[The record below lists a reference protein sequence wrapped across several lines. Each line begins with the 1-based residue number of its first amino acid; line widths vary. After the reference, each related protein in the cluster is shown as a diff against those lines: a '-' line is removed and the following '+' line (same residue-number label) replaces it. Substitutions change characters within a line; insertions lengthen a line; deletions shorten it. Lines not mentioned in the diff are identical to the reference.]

1 MKHHHLLAAL
11 VAGTCA
17 CAAQATTVDLAAD
30 AGWHLFDVTPDL
42 AADGGLGWIDIG
54 DGSALSF
61 NFSVA
66 AGTQAVLTVVDGGF
80 SGDVFS
86 VRSNGAALANTSAA
100 ANSYPDSIGLDFDA
114 ALAQPRYS
122 RGSYVF
128 GAGSYSVSGA
138 LAGSA
143 LDDLG
148 APIDAT
154 VGAVQLQVSAVPE
167 ASTLSSLLAGLGL
180 IGFLLRRRAQ

>member
-1 MKHHHLLAAL
+1 M
-11 VAGTCA
+11 
-17 CAAQATTVDLAAD
+17 Q
-30 AGWHLFDVTPDL
+30 
-42 AADGGLGWIDIG
+42 
-54 DGSALSF
+54 
-61 NFSVA
+61 
-66 AGTQAVLTVVDGGF
+66 
-80 SGDVFS
+80 
-86 VRSNGAALANTSAA
+86 SNGTALANTSAA

-114 ALAQPRYS
+114 AWAQPRYS

-128 GAGSYSVSGA
+128 SAGSYSVSGA

-148 APIDAT
+148 APINAT

>member
-1 MKHHHLLAAL
+1 MTLRPLLTAV
-11 VAGTCA
+11 VASACA
-17 CAAQATTVDLAAD
+17 CAAQATTTTLAAD
-30 AGWHLFDVTPDL
+30 ASWYLFDVTPDL
-42 AADGGLGWIDIG
+42 AADSGLGWIDIT

-61 NFSVA
+61 SFDVA
-66 AGTQAVLTVVDGGF
+66 AGTKAVLTVVDGGF

-86 VRSNGAALANTSAA
+86 VRSNGAALANTSTAS
-100 ANSYPDSIGLDFDA
+100 NSYPNSIGLDFDA
-114 ALAQPRYS
+114 ALAQPNFS

-138 LAGSA
+138 LATSA

-148 APIDAT
+148 APINAT

>member
-1 MKHHHLLAAL
+1 MKLRPLLAAL
-11 VAGTCA
+11 VAGACV
-17 CAAQATTVDLAAD
+17 CAAQATTADLTAD
-30 AGWHLFDVTPDL
+30 ASWHLFDVTPDL

-61 NFSVA
+61 SFSVA

-86 VRSNGAALANTSAA
+86 VRSNGAALAYTSAA

-128 GAGSYSVSGA
+128 GVGSYSVSGA

-148 APIDAT
+148 APINAT